1 MTRSFHVYGNWKM
14 HNTLASAR
22 ELARAVAQSAS
33 DGRVVVG
40 MAPVFVHL
48 AAVRQEVPAVPH
60 LRVLGQNGHP
70 EPKGA
75 FTGEVAFVQLKD
87 IGCDGVIIGHSER
100 RQYFH
105 ETDAIIA
112 RKVRAA
118 LDCGLEVVFCV
129 GETLDERE
137 AGRTWDVVGRQ
148 VDAVLP
154 EVPAELRAR
163 LIVAY
168 EPVWAIGTGRT
179 ATPEQ
184 AQEVHALIR
193 RRAAELWDAAA
204 AQNLV
209 IQYGGSVKP
218 DNAKD
223 LFSCPDIDGALVG
236 GASLDAAGFARIIAA
251 AASID

>member
-1 MTRSFHVYGNWKM
+1 M
-14 HNTLASAR
+14 HNTLAVSR
-22 ELARAVAQSAS
+22 DLASAVAQSVPG
-33 DGRVVVG
+33 DGGVVVG

-48 AAVRQEVPAVPH
+48 SAVRDVVPKAPH
-60 LRVLGQNGHP
+60 LRVLAQNGYP

-105 ETDAIIA
+105 ETDAVIA
-112 RKVRAA
+112 RKVVAA
-118 LDCGLEVVFCV
+118 LECGLEVVFCV
-129 GETLDERE
+129 GETLEERE
-137 AGRTWDVVGRQ
+137 ASRTWEVVGRQ

-154 EVPAELRAR
+154 QVPPALRSR
-163 LIVAY
+163 LVVAY

-179 ATPEQ
+179 ATPQQ

-193 RRAAELWDAAA
+193 HRAAELWDAAA
-204 AQNLV
+204 AQELI

-218 DNAKD
+218 ENAKE
-223 LFSCPDIDGALVG
+223 LFSCPDIDGGLVG
-236 GASLDAAGFARIIAA
+236 GASLDAAGFARIVAV
-251 AASID
+251 AASISR